1 MRMNHIFSTYLT
13 SLPISKAGIK
23 ATKIGIV
30 KMKVIGT
37 VGLEAFHL
45 SFDDD

>member
-1 MRMNHIFSTYLT
+1 MKLNLNLCIYNL
-13 SLPISKAGIK
+13 ISF
-23 ATKIGIV
+23 V
-30 KMKVIGT
+30 VIRKGEI